1 MGAEADRLEGIV
13 DELIRVTE
21 GLIVSRVSFDT
32 ITEYL
37 MERTDEFDQETT
49 RRVLILLLLEVL
61 KERTAG
67 SD

>member
-32 ITEYL
+32 VTEYL